1 MEKVKSS
8 IVSGKW
14 KNELGS
20 VVELMENEN
29 GQITGTYLTAVKSSS
44 KESSYTKETA
54 DLVGYINTDK
64 TKQTTTIVFCM
75 AWKIEGSCSAFTGQI
90 FQDDKD
96 GGIGDVMKTTW
107 ILHSPVDGL
116 HDNWEA
122 TCVGENTFYRCP

>member
-1 MEKVKSS
+1 MEKVGSS

-20 VVELMENEN
+20 VMELMENEN
-29 GQITGTYLTAVKSSS
+29 CQITGTYLTAVTS
-44 KESSYTKETA
+44 KESSHTEETA
-54 DLVGYINTDK
+54 DLVGYINTDE
-64 TKQTTTIVFCM
+64 TKQTTTIAFCM

-90 FQDDKD
+90 FQDTKD
-96 GGIGDVMKTTW
+96 GSIKDVMKTTW

-122 TCVGENTFYRCP
+122 TWLDV